1 MAIGLPTITSNFAL
15 YKKIVEENNVGWCV
29 DPYSAT
35 DLAEVMMYIL
45 DSKSLS
51 EISDFA
57 VSASSKYSWESESK
71 KLLKMYNNI
80 LSEL

>member
-1 MAIGLPTITSNFAL
+1 
-15 YKKIVEENNVGWCV
+15 
-29 DPYSAT
+29 
-35 DLAEVMMYIL
+35 MMSIL
-45 DSKSLS
+45 ESKSLR

>member
-1 MAIGLPTITSNFAL
+1 
-15 YKKIVEENNVGWCV
+15 
-29 DPYSAT
+29 
-35 DLAEVMMYIL
+35 MMYIL
-45 DSKSLS
+45 DSKTLS

-71 KLLKMYNNI
+71 KLLNMYHNI